1 MILVARGGSV
11 VGSVRSTWMLRLR
24 EHSWISRSDAL
35 NRVSTAVAHKY
46 ESTLREAGAISKGDG
61 FYRLRWMRRARR
73 RKSAHLSCGPP
84 LVLKFMHPYG
94 LSANLSQ

>member
-1 MILVARGGSV
+1 
-11 VGSVRSTWMLRLR
+11 MLLLR

-35 NRVSTAVAHKY
+35 NRVSTAVAHKC
-46 ESTLREAGAISKGDG
+46 ENTLREAGAISKGDG

-73 RKSAHLSCGPP
+73 RKSANPSCGPL

-94 LSANLSQ
+94 LSAAKDDH